1 MVTSL
6 TPYGTATPSST
17 VATANTLVTGTG
29 AGAILKTTLIGT
41 STGYG
46 EIWSQGNAGAW
57 PAAGSLGGVGPHG
70 WLLDTTLL
78 ENNTLLSGNF
88 TVTHT
93 LRVSVGSITADLY
106 ERVYI
111 RSSGGVYTQIG
122 SNLVKSGVTIQ
133 VGAVAFA
140 WPATSLPL
148 QAFGVGDKLYRQ
160 LDMHI
165 LTNSTGSGV
174 ATIQVSMANSAS
186 LGVASQVQL
195 VTQGYTAGGGGGGGG
210 GSVVGGLALATTGS
224 GVSNAHYDT
233 LRVTQYPD
241 PSMSL
246 ANMGRVGS
254 SLVSWNATLP
264 GSATTLGVLVSTD
277 GVNFSDM
284 SQTNGGPLPGIAS
297 QQDPWQDTFSVDN
310 TALYQS
316 TIGYAGS
323 VSTWTLTTS
332 TTFGIPFIPRVF
344 GGTLVVRNVAPTIGP
359 HLTATGGARGIFL
372 YSSMLATDIDL
383 LCDMDESDAGGLVWS
398 YSDSGDYYSLA
409 VADASASIGTPNRLT
424 LYKTVAGV
432 QSQLAQA
439 TIAFT
444 RLTPHRIR
452 ATMLSGAITVTM
464 DGVATFPYTG
474 TDTFARADQGT
485 WGIGSGGEKWTLL
498 TPNTPTL
505 TITSNSGTLTGTAQ
519 ITNRQLG
526 TNTTANQDLKCRIS
540 FTNTADNVGVALRI
554 IGGGASMY
562 RIRINSNSLGIGKY
576 SGGAFSG
583 IASTAFTANAGTFYW
598 LRATVQG
605 STLQAKIWQDGS
617 GEPGTW
623 TLTATD
629 TSISGPG
636 GFGISV
642 LLGASGNTDTF
653 DNFSMTPL
661 STMNTIPVTYLD
673 ATPLP
678 AGSPGL
684 VQNAASA
691 ARYDGRGLLATL
703 DLGLGVS
710 TIARFYQF
718 WAQPQGALLSG
729 NPPGD
734 TVTSTFVY
742 TQEVLNTTDNTVS
755 PQVSDMTIAV
765 FGPQIGAGAL
775 IPSAS
780 YVNTYNSANM
790 DDLKN
795 KSNYGYNVDKNFA
808 LSFLGRTA
816 IPAPWLLVAPDT
828 QIFNL
833 HIENANDA
841 YSNRQILTGVIGTFA
856 VTEPITGNNQAKSF
870 PLSYPIAPNTGPPQ
884 IKLNT
889 LPQAVAQKGASGAD
903 WYYDV
908 QFKGG
913 TGSIAQDGGNTPLS
927 GTDVGTVS
935 YTAMYITQVQRDN
948 LAGQAALAALEGGG
962 TGIVE
967 NVTDVSALNLTVP
980 AANAYG
986 DMLNTRYGIL

>member
-1 MVTSL
+1 MVTPL
-6 TPYGTATPSST
+6 TVYGTHTAAATI
-17 VATANTLVTGTG
+17 ATANTLMTSTG
-29 AGAILKTTLIGT
+29 AGADLTKTTLIGT
-41 STGYG
+41 ASGYG
-46 EIWSQGNAGAW
+46 TLRSQGNAGAW
-57 PAAGSLGGVGPHG
+57 PAAGSLPAFNGFG
-70 WLLDTTLL
+70 WLWDVTTL
-78 ENNTLLSGNF
+78 EGNTLVGGNF
-88 TVTHT
+88 TPSFRLFDTT
-93 LRVSVGSITADLY
+93 GLTTIDLY
-106 ERVYI
+106 FRVAKVNA
-111 RSSGGVYTQIG
+111 GVYTQIG
-122 SNLVKSGVTIQ
+122 STFVKSGVVITAVSTIITMT
-133 VGAVAFA
+133 AV
-140 WPATSLPL
+140 SLPTTG
-148 QAFGVGDKLYRQ
+148 FSTGDKLYIQ
-160 LDMHI
+160 LDANITTPNGNGVTTVTVVMS
-165 LTNSTGSGV
+165 NSSTLG
-174 ATIQVSMANSAS
+174 QANS
-186 LGVASQVQL
+186 VQL
-195 VTQGYTAGGGGGGGG
+195 ITQGYTAGGGGGGGG
-210 GSVVGGLALATTGS
+210 SVVGGFAIAATGS
-224 GVSNAHYDT
+224 GVSNAHYDMF
-233 LRVTQYPD
+233 RVVQHPD

-246 ANMGRVGS
+246 AKMGRVGS
-254 SLVSWNATLP
+254 SLVSWNANLP
-264 GSATTLGVLVSTD
+264 SAATTLGVLVSTD

-310 TALYQS
+310 SALY
-316 TIGYAGS
+316 TDTLGYSGS
-323 VSTWTLTTS
+323 VSTWTVDTTNS
-332 TTFGIPFIPRVF
+332 R
-344 GGTLVVRNVAPTIGP
+344 
-359 HLTATGGARGIFL
+359 LTATAGARGIFL
-372 YSSMLATDIDL
+372 YGPMSCTDIDL

-398 YSDSGDYYSLA
+398 YSDARDYYSLA
-409 VADASASIGTPNRLT
+409 ASDASASIGTPNRLT

-452 ATMLSGAITVTM
+452 ATMLAGVITVTF
-464 DGVATFPYTG
+464 D
-474 TDTFARADQGT
+474 
-485 WGIGSGGEKWTLL
+485 
-498 TPNTPTL
+498 
-505 TITSNSGTLTGTAQ
+505 
-519 ITNRQLG
+519 
-526 TNTTANQDLKCRIS
+526 
-540 FTNTADNVGVALRI
+540 
-554 IGGGASMY
+554 
-562 RIRINSNSLGIGKY
+562 
-576 SGGAFSG
+576 G
-583 IASTAFTANAGTFYW
+583 IAA
-598 LRATVQG
+598 
-605 STLQAKIWQDGS
+605 
-617 GEPGTW
+617 
-623 TLTATD
+623 
-629 TSISGPG
+629 
-636 GFGISV
+636 
-642 LLGASGNTDTF
+642 
-653 DNFSMTPL
+653 L
-661 STMNTIPVTYLD
+661 SYTD

-684 VQNAASA
+684 VQNANSN

-710 TIARFYQF
+710 TIASFYQF

-734 TVTSTFVY
+734 VVSSTFVY
-742 TQEVLNTTDNTVS
+742 TQEVLNTTDTTVS
-755 PQVSDMTIAV
+755 PLISDMTIAV

-780 YVNTYNSANM
+780 YINTYNSANM

-816 IPAPWLLVAPDT
+816 QPAPWLLVAPDQ

-833 HIENANDA
+833 QIENANDA

-927 GTDVGTVS
+927 GTDIGTVS
-935 YTAMYITQVQRDN
+935 YTAMFITQVQRDN

-986 DMLNTRYGIL
+986 DMLNARYGILGRTVTFDTYRPGLAIGQLLPFFVLLPSTYGTGLYGTGLYGGSARASANVQLLITGVDISIRTMRGPGGGAVSRLVYSVTASENANLGSWQRRLASINGA

>member
-1 MVTSL
+1 MVTPL
-6 TPYGTATPSST
+6 TVYGTHTAAATI
-17 VATANTLVTGTG
+17 ATANTLMTSTG
-29 AGAILKTTLIGT
+29 AGADLTKTTLIGT
-41 STGYG
+41 ASGYG
-46 EIWSQGNAGAW
+46 TLRSQGNAGAW
-57 PAAGSLGGVGPHG
+57 PAAGSLPAFNGFG
-70 WLLDTTLL
+70 WLWDVTTL
-78 ENNTLLSGNF
+78 EGNTLVGGNF
-88 TVTHT
+88 TPSFRLFDTTGLTTV
-93 LRVSVGSITADLY
+93 DLY
-106 ERVYI
+106 FRVAKVNA
-111 RSSGGVYTQIG
+111 GVYTQIG
-122 SNLVKSGVTIQ
+122 STFVKSGVVITAVSTIITMT
-133 VGAVAFA
+133 AV
-140 WPATSLPL
+140 SLPTTG
-148 QAFGVGDKLYRQ
+148 FSTGDKLYIQ
-160 LDMHI
+160 LDANITTPNGNGVTTVTVVMS
-165 LTNSTGSGV
+165 NSSTLG
-174 ATIQVSMANSAS
+174 QANS
-186 LGVASQVQL
+186 VQL
-195 VTQGYTAGGGGGGGG
+195 ITQGYTAGGGGGGGG
-210 GSVVGGLALATTGS
+210 GSVVGGFALATTGS

-233 LRVTQYPD
+233 FRVTQYPD

-246 ANMGRVGS
+246 AKMGRVGS
-254 SLVSWNATLP
+254 SLVSWNETLP
-264 GSATTLGVLVSTD
+264 SAATTAQFLVSTD
-277 GVNFSDM
+277 GVNFSDVTA
-284 SQTNGGPLPGIAS
+284 QNGSPLPGIAS

-344 GGTLVVRNVAPTIGP
+344 GGTLVVKNVAPTIGP

-398 YSDSGDYYSLA
+398 YSDASDYYSLA

-576 SGGAFSG
+576 SGGALSG

-718 WAQPQGALLSG
+718 WAQPQGTLLSG

-742 TQEVLNTTDNTVS
+742 TQEVLNTTDTTVS

-808 LSFLGRTA
+808 LSFL
-816 IPAPWLLVAPDT
+816 
-828 QIFNL
+828 
-833 HIENANDA
+833 
-841 YSNRQILTGVIGTFA
+841 
-856 VTEPITGNNQAKSF
+856 
-870 PLSYPIAPNTGPPQ
+870 
-884 IKLNT
+884 
-889 LPQAVAQKGASGAD
+889 
-903 WYYDV
+903 
-908 QFKGG
+908 
-913 TGSIAQDGGNTPLS
+913 
-927 GTDVGTVS
+927 
-935 YTAMYITQVQRDN
+935 
-948 LAGQAALAALEGGG
+948 
-962 TGIVE
+962 
-967 NVTDVSALNLTVP
+967 
-980 AANAYG
+980 
-986 DMLNTRYGIL
+986 

>member
-1 MVTSL
+1 MVTPL
-6 TPYGTATPSST
+6 TVYGTHTAAATI
-17 VATANTLVTGTG
+17 ATANTLMTSTG
-29 AGAILKTTLIGT
+29 AGADLTKTTLIGT
-41 STGYG
+41 ASGYG
-46 EIWSQGNAGAW
+46 TLRSQGNAGAW
-57 PAAGSLGGVGPHG
+57 PAAGSLPAFNGFG
-70 WLLDTTLL
+70 WLWDVTTL
-78 ENNTLLSGNF
+78 EGNTLVGGNF
-88 TVTHT
+88 TPSFRLFDTT
-93 LRVSVGSITADLY
+93 GLTTIDLY
-106 ERVYI
+106 FRVAKVNA
-111 RSSGGVYTQIG
+111 GVYTQIG
-122 SNLVKSGVTIQ
+122 STFVKSGVVITAVSTIITMT
-133 VGAVAFA
+133 AV
-140 WPATSLPL
+140 SLPTTG
-148 QAFGVGDKLYRQ
+148 FSTGDKLYIQ
-160 LDMHI
+160 LDANITTPNGNGVTTVTVVMS
-165 LTNSTGSGV
+165 NSSTLG
-174 ATIQVSMANSAS
+174 QANS
-186 LGVASQVQL
+186 VQL
-195 VTQGYTAGGGGGGGG
+195 ITQGYTAGGGGGGGG
-210 GSVVGGLALATTGS
+210 SVVGGFAIAATGS
-224 GVSNAHYDT
+224 GVSNAHYDMF
-233 LRVTQYPD
+233 RVVQHPD

-246 ANMGRVGS
+246 AKMGRVGS
-254 SLVSWNATLP
+254 SLVSWNANLP
-264 GSATTLGVLVSTD
+264 SAATTLGVLVSTD

-310 TALYQS
+310 SALY
-316 TIGYAGS
+316 TDTLGYSGS
-323 VSTWTLTTS
+323 VSTWTVDTTNS
-332 TTFGIPFIPRVF
+332 R
-344 GGTLVVRNVAPTIGP
+344 
-359 HLTATGGARGIFL
+359 LTATAGARGIFL
-372 YSSMLATDIDL
+372 YGPMSCTDIDL

-398 YSDSGDYYSLA
+398 YSDARDYYSLA
-409 VADASASIGTPNRLT
+409 ASDASASIGTPNRLT

-452 ATMLSGAITVTM
+452 ATMLAGVITVTF
-464 DGVATFPYTG
+464 D
-474 TDTFARADQGT
+474 
-485 WGIGSGGEKWTLL
+485 
-498 TPNTPTL
+498 
-505 TITSNSGTLTGTAQ
+505 
-519 ITNRQLG
+519 
-526 TNTTANQDLKCRIS
+526 
-540 FTNTADNVGVALRI
+540 
-554 IGGGASMY
+554 
-562 RIRINSNSLGIGKY
+562 
-576 SGGAFSG
+576 G
-583 IASTAFTANAGTFYW
+583 IAA
-598 LRATVQG
+598 
-605 STLQAKIWQDGS
+605 
-617 GEPGTW
+617 
-623 TLTATD
+623 
-629 TSISGPG
+629 
-636 GFGISV
+636 
-642 LLGASGNTDTF
+642 
-653 DNFSMTPL
+653 L
-661 STMNTIPVTYLD
+661 SYTD

-684 VQNAASA
+684 VQNANSN

-710 TIARFYQF
+710 TIASFYQF

-734 TVTSTFVY
+734 VVSSTFVY
-742 TQEVLNTTDNTVS
+742 TQEVLNTTDTTVS
-755 PQVSDMTIAV
+755 PLISDMTIAV

-780 YVNTYNSANM
+780 YINTYNSANM

-816 IPAPWLLVAPDT
+816 QPAPWLLVAPDQ

-833 HIENANDA
+833 QIENANDA

-927 GTDVGTVS
+927 GTDIGTVS

-986 DMLNTRYGIL
+986 DMLNARYGILGRTVTFDTYRPGLAIGQLLPFFVLLPSTYGTGLYGTGLYGGSARTYTNVQLLITGVDISIRTMRGPGGGAVSRLVYSVTSTENANVMSWQRRLASINAA

>member
-1 MVTSL
+1 
-6 TPYGTATPSST
+6 
-17 VATANTLVTGTG
+17 VTGTG

-210 GSVVGGLALATTGS
+210 GSVVGGFALATTGS

-233 LRVTQYPD
+233 FRVTQYPD

-254 SLVSWNATLP
+254 SLVSWNANLP
-264 GSATTLGVLVSTD
+264 SSATTLGVLVSTD

-297 QQDPWQDTFSVDN
+297 QQDPWQDTFAVDN
-310 TALYQS
+310 SALY
-316 TIGYAGS
+316 TDTLGYSGS
-323 VSTWTLTTS
+323 VSTWIVDTTNS
-332 TTFGIPFIPRVF
+332 R
-344 GGTLVVRNVAPTIGP
+344 
-359 HLTATGGARGIFL
+359 LTATAGARGIFL
-372 YSSMLATDIDL
+372 YGPMSCTDIDL

-398 YSDSGDYYSLA
+398 YSDSGDYYSLM

-439 TIAFT
+439 SIAFT

-452 ATMLSGAITVTM
+452 ATMLV
-464 DGVATFPYTG
+464 GVISATF
-474 TDTFARADQGT
+474 D
-485 WGIGSGGEKWTLL
+485 
-498 TPNTPTL
+498 
-505 TITSNSGTLTGTAQ
+505 
-519 ITNRQLG
+519 
-526 TNTTANQDLKCRIS
+526 
-540 FTNTADNVGVALRI
+540 
-554 IGGGASMY
+554 
-562 RIRINSNSLGIGKY
+562 
-576 SGGAFSG
+576 G
-583 IASTAFTANAGTFYW
+583 IAALSY
-598 LRATVQG
+598 
-605 STLQAKIWQDGS
+605 
-617 GEPGTW
+617 
-623 TLTATD
+623 TD
-629 TSISGPG
+629 
-636 GFGISV
+636 
-642 LLGASGNTDTF
+642 AS
-653 DNFSMTPL
+653 
-661 STMNTIPVTYLD
+661 
-673 ATPLP
+673 PLP

-718 WAQPQGALLSG
+718 WAQPQGTLLSG

-742 TQEVLNTTDNTVS
+742 TQEVLNTTDTTVS

-795 KSNYGYNVDKNFA
+795 KSNYGYDVDKNFA

-816 IPAPWLLVAPDT
+816 QPAPWLLVAPDQ

-870 PLSYPIAPNTGPPQ
+870 PLSYPVAPNTGPPV

-913 TGSIAQDGGNTPLS
+913 TGSIAQDSGNTPLS
-927 GTDVGTVS
+927 GTDIGTVS
-935 YTAMYITQVQRDN
+935 YTAMFITQVQRDN

-986 DMLNTRYGIL
+986 DMLNARYGILGRTVTFDTYRPGLAIGQLLPFFVLLPSTYGTGLYGTGLYGGIARAAANVQLLITGVDISIRTMRGPGGGAVSRLVYSVTATENANLGSWQRRLASINGA

>member
-1 MVTSL
+1 MVTPL
-6 TPYGTATPSST
+6 TVYGTHTAAATI
-17 VATANTLVTGTG
+17 ATANTLMTSTG
-29 AGAILKTTLIGT
+29 AGADLTKTTLIGT
-41 STGYG
+41 ASGYG
-46 EIWSQGNAGAW
+46 TLRSQGNAGAW
-57 PAAGSLGGVGPHG
+57 PAAGSLPAFNGFG
-70 WLLDTTLL
+70 WLWDVTTL
-78 ENNTLLSGNF
+78 EGNTLVGGNF
-88 TVTHT
+88 TPSFRLFDTT
-93 LRVSVGSITADLY
+93 GLTTIDLY
-106 ERVYI
+106 FRVAKVNA
-111 RSSGGVYTQIG
+111 GVYTQIG
-122 SNLVKSGVTIQ
+122 STFVKSGVVITAVSTIITMT
-133 VGAVAFA
+133 AV
-140 WPATSLPL
+140 SLPTTG
-148 QAFGVGDKLYRQ
+148 FSTGDKLYIQ
-160 LDMHI
+160 LDANITTPNGNGVTTVTVVMS
-165 LTNSTGSGV
+165 NSSTLG
-174 ATIQVSMANSAS
+174 QANS
-186 LGVASQVQL
+186 VQL
-195 VTQGYTAGGGGGGGG
+195 ITQGYTAGGGGGGGG
-210 GSVVGGLALATTGS
+210 SVVGGFAIAATGS
-224 GVSNAHYDT
+224 GVSNAHYDMF
-233 LRVTQYPD
+233 RVVQHPD

-246 ANMGRVGS
+246 AKMGRVGS
-254 SLVSWNATLP
+254 SLVSWNANLP
-264 GSATTLGVLVSTD
+264 SAATTLGVLVSTD

-310 TALYQS
+310 SALY
-316 TIGYAGS
+316 TDTLGYSGS
-323 VSTWTLTTS
+323 VSTWTVDTTNS
-332 TTFGIPFIPRVF
+332 R
-344 GGTLVVRNVAPTIGP
+344 
-359 HLTATGGARGIFL
+359 LTATAGARGIFL
-372 YSSMLATDIDL
+372 YGPMSCTDIDL

-398 YSDSGDYYSLA
+398 YSDARDYYSLA
-409 VADASASIGTPNRLT
+409 ASDASASIGTPNRLT

-452 ATMLSGAITVTM
+452 ATMLAGVITVTF
-464 DGVATFPYTG
+464 D
-474 TDTFARADQGT
+474 
-485 WGIGSGGEKWTLL
+485 
-498 TPNTPTL
+498 
-505 TITSNSGTLTGTAQ
+505 
-519 ITNRQLG
+519 
-526 TNTTANQDLKCRIS
+526 
-540 FTNTADNVGVALRI
+540 
-554 IGGGASMY
+554 
-562 RIRINSNSLGIGKY
+562 
-576 SGGAFSG
+576 G
-583 IASTAFTANAGTFYW
+583 IAA
-598 LRATVQG
+598 
-605 STLQAKIWQDGS
+605 
-617 GEPGTW
+617 
-623 TLTATD
+623 
-629 TSISGPG
+629 
-636 GFGISV
+636 
-642 LLGASGNTDTF
+642 
-653 DNFSMTPL
+653 L
-661 STMNTIPVTYLD
+661 SYTD

-684 VQNAASA
+684 VQNANSN

-710 TIARFYQF
+710 TIASFYQF

-734 TVTSTFVY
+734 VVSSTFVY
-742 TQEVLNTTDNTVS
+742 TQEVLNTTDTTVS
-755 PQVSDMTIAV
+755 PLISDMTIAV

-780 YVNTYNSANM
+780 YINTYNSANM

-816 IPAPWLLVAPDT
+816 QPAPWLLVAPDQ

-833 HIENANDA
+833 QIENANDA

-927 GTDVGTVS
+927 GTDIGTVS

-986 DMLNTRYGIL
+986 DMLNARYGILGRTVTFDTYRPGLAIGQLLPFFVLLPSTYGTGLYGTGLYGGSARASANVQLLITGVDISIRTMRGPGGGAVSRLVYSVTASENANLGSWQRRLASINGA

>member
-6 TPYGTATPSST
+6 TTYGTATPSST

-78 ENNTLLSGNF
+78 ENNTLIGGNF
-88 TVTHT
+88 TPSYTF
-93 LRVSVGSITADLY
+93 LVSAGSITAGLF
-106 ERVYI
+106 ERIYL
-111 RSSGGVYTQIG
+111 RTSGGVFTQIG
-122 SNLVKSGVTIQ
+122 VNMVKSGVTIGFLAT
-133 VGAVAFA
+133 VFT
-140 WPATSLPL
+140 WPVTSQPN

-165 LTNSTGSGV
+165 LTNSTGSGA
-174 ATIQVSMANSAS
+174 ATISVYEGNSAS
-186 LGVASQVQL
+186 LGRANDVQL
-195 VTQGYTAGGGGGGGG
+195 ITQGFTAGGGGGGG
-210 GSVVGGLALATTGS
+210 GSVVGGFALATTGS

-233 LRVTQYPD
+233 FRVTQHPD

-246 ANMGRVGS
+246 AKMGRVGS
-254 SLVSWNATLP
+254 SLVSWNANLP
-264 GSATTLGVLVSTD
+264 SSATTLGVLVSTD

-297 QQDPWQDTFSVDN
+297 QQDPWQDTFAVDN
-310 TALYQS
+310 SALY
-316 TIGYAGS
+316 TDTLGYSGS
-323 VSTWTLTTS
+323 VSTWIVDTTNS
-332 TTFGIPFIPRVF
+332 R
-344 GGTLVVRNVAPTIGP
+344 
-359 HLTATGGARGIFL
+359 LTATAGARGIFL
-372 YSSMLATDIDL
+372 YGPMSCTDIDL

-398 YSDSGDYYSLA
+398 YSDSADYYSLA
-409 VADASASIGTPNRLT
+409 VADASASIGTPNKLT

-452 ATMLSGAITVTM
+452 ATMLAGVITVTY
-464 DGVATFPYTG
+464 D
-474 TDTFARADQGT
+474 
-485 WGIGSGGEKWTLL
+485 
-498 TPNTPTL
+498 
-505 TITSNSGTLTGTAQ
+505 
-519 ITNRQLG
+519 
-526 TNTTANQDLKCRIS
+526 
-540 FTNTADNVGVALRI
+540 
-554 IGGGASMY
+554 
-562 RIRINSNSLGIGKY
+562 
-576 SGGAFSG
+576 G
-583 IASTAFTANAGTFYW
+583 IAALSY
-598 LRATVQG
+598 
-605 STLQAKIWQDGS
+605 
-617 GEPGTW
+617 
-623 TLTATD
+623 TD
-629 TSISGPG
+629 
-636 GFGISV
+636 
-642 LLGASGNTDTF
+642 AS
-653 DNFSMTPL
+653 
-661 STMNTIPVTYLD
+661 
-673 ATPLP
+673 PLP

-684 VQNAASA
+684 VQNANSN
-691 ARYDGRGLLATL
+691 ARYAGRGLNSTL

-816 IPAPWLLVAPDT
+816 QPAPWLLVAPDQ

-833 HIENANDA
+833 QIENANDA
-841 YSNRQILTGVIGTFA
+841 YSNRQILEGVIGTFA
-856 VTEPITGNNQAKSF
+856 VTETITGNNQAKSF
-870 PLSYPIAPNTGPPQ
+870 PLS
-884 IKLNT
+884 
-889 LPQAVAQKGASGAD
+889 
-903 WYYDV
+903 
-908 QFKGG
+908 
-913 TGSIAQDGGNTPLS
+913 
-927 GTDVGTVS
+927 
-935 YTAMYITQVQRDN
+935 
-948 LAGQAALAALEGGG
+948 
-962 TGIVE
+962 
-967 NVTDVSALNLTVP
+967 
-980 AANAYG
+980 
-986 DMLNTRYGIL
+986 

>member
-1 MVTSL
+1 MVTPY
-6 TPYGTATPSST
+6 TTYGTATASGT
-17 VATANTLVTGTG
+17 VATCNTLVTSTG

-70 WLLDTTLL
+70 WLSGTEL
-78 ENNTLLSGNF
+78 EGNTLVGGNF
-88 TVTHT
+88 TPTYV
-93 LRVSVGSITADLY
+93 LRVSLGSITADLY
-106 ERVYI
+106 ERVYL
-111 RSSGGVYTQIG
+111 RTSGGVFTQIG
-122 SNLVKSGVTIQ
+122 SNMVKSGVTITTI
-133 VGAVAFA
+133 ASTLA
-140 WPATSLPL
+140 WPATSQPN

-160 LDMHI
+160 FDMHT
-165 LTNSTGSGV
+165 LTNSTGSGA
-174 ATIQVSMANSAS
+174 ATLSVSMANSAS

-195 VTQGYTAGGGGGGGG
+195 ITQGYTAGGGGGGGG
-210 GSVVGGLALATTGS
+210 SVVGGFALATTGS

-233 LRVTQYPD
+233 FRVTQYPD

-246 ANMGRVGS
+246 ANMGRIGS
-254 SLVSWNATLP
+254 SLVSWNETLP
-264 GSATTLGVLVSTD
+264 SAATTAQFLVSTD
-277 GVNFSDM
+277 GVNFSDVTA
-284 SQTNGGPLPGIAS
+284 QNGSPLPGIAS

-344 GGTLVVRNVAPTIGP
+344 GGTLVIKNVAPTIGP

-383 LCDMDESDAGGLVWS
+383 LCDMDESDAGGLIWS
-398 YSDSGDYYSLA
+398 YSDAGDYYSLA
-409 VADASASIGTPNRLT
+409 ASDASASIGTPNRLT

-452 ATMLSGAITVTM
+452 ATMLAGVITVTF
-464 DGVATFPYTG
+464 D
-474 TDTFARADQGT
+474 
-485 WGIGSGGEKWTLL
+485 
-498 TPNTPTL
+498 
-505 TITSNSGTLTGTAQ
+505 
-519 ITNRQLG
+519 
-526 TNTTANQDLKCRIS
+526 
-540 FTNTADNVGVALRI
+540 
-554 IGGGASMY
+554 
-562 RIRINSNSLGIGKY
+562 
-576 SGGAFSG
+576 G
-583 IASTAFTANAGTFYW
+583 IAA
-598 LRATVQG
+598 
-605 STLQAKIWQDGS
+605 
-617 GEPGTW
+617 
-623 TLTATD
+623 
-629 TSISGPG
+629 
-636 GFGISV
+636 
-642 LLGASGNTDTF
+642 
-653 DNFSMTPL
+653 L
-661 STMNTIPVTYLD
+661 SYTD

-684 VQNAASA
+684 VQNANSN

-729 NPPGD
+729 KPPGD

-795 KSNYGYNVDKNFA
+795 KSNYGYDVDKNFA

-816 IPAPWLLVAPDT
+816 IPAPWLLVAPDQ

-833 HIENANDA
+833 QIENANDA

-913 TGSIAQDGGNTPLS
+913 TGSIAQDSGNTPLS
-927 GTDVGTVS
+927 GTDIGTVS
-935 YTAMYITQVQRDN
+935 YTAMLITQVQRDN

-986 DMLNTRYGIL
+986 DMLNARYGILGRTVTFDTYRPGLAIGQLLAAFIPAAQMSNVQLLITGVNISIRTMRAPGGGAVSRLVYSVTSTENSNLGSWQKRLASINGA

>member
-1 MVTSL
+1 MVTPY
-6 TPYGTATPSST
+6 TTYGTATASGT
-17 VATANTLVTGTG
+17 VATCNTLVTSTG
-29 AGAILKTTLIGT
+29 AGAILKTSLIGT

-70 WLLDTTLL
+70 WLSGTEL
-78 ENNTLLSGNF
+78 EGNTLVGGNF
-88 TVTHT
+88 TPTYV
-93 LRVSVGSITADLY
+93 LRVSLGSITADLY
-106 ERVYI
+106 ERVYV
-111 RSSGGVYTQIG
+111 RSSGGVFTQIG
-122 SNLVKSGVTIQ
+122 SNMVKSGVTITTI
-133 VGAVAFA
+133 ASTFA
-140 WPATSLPL
+140 WPATSQPN

-160 LDMHI
+160 FDMHI
-165 LTNSTGSGV
+165 LTNSTGSGT
-174 ATIQVSMANSAS
+174 ATLSVSMANSAS

-195 VTQGYTAGGGGGGGG
+195 VTQGYTAGGGGGGG
-210 GSVVGGLALATTGS
+210 SVVGGFALATTGS

-233 LRVTQYPD
+233 FRVTQYPD

-246 ANMGRVGS
+246 ATMGRIGS

-264 GSATTLGVLVSTD
+264 SSATTQGVLVSTD

-297 QQDPWQDTFSVDN
+297 QQDPWQDTFAVDN
-310 TALYQS
+310 SALY
-316 TIGYAGS
+316 TDTLGYSGS
-323 VSTWTLTTS
+323 VSTWTVDTTNS
-332 TTFGIPFIPRVF
+332 R
-344 GGTLVVRNVAPTIGP
+344 
-359 HLTATGGARGIFL
+359 LTATAGARGIFL
-372 YSSMLATDIDL
+372 YGPMSCTDIDL

-398 YSDSGDYYSLA
+398 YSDSADYYSLA
-409 VADASASIGTPNRLT
+409 VADASASIGTPNKLT

-452 ATMLSGAITVTM
+452 ATMLAGVISVTF
-464 DGVATFPYTG
+464 D
-474 TDTFARADQGT
+474 
-485 WGIGSGGEKWTLL
+485 
-498 TPNTPTL
+498 
-505 TITSNSGTLTGTAQ
+505 
-519 ITNRQLG
+519 
-526 TNTTANQDLKCRIS
+526 
-540 FTNTADNVGVALRI
+540 
-554 IGGGASMY
+554 
-562 RIRINSNSLGIGKY
+562 
-576 SGGAFSG
+576 G
-583 IASTAFTANAGTFYW
+583 IA
-598 LRATVQG
+598 
-605 STLQAKIWQDGS
+605 TLS
-617 GEPGTW
+617 YT
-623 TLTATD
+623 
-629 TSISGPG
+629 
-636 GFGISV
+636 
-642 LLGASGNTDTF
+642 
-653 DNFSMTPL
+653 
-661 STMNTIPVTYLD
+661 D

-684 VQNAASA
+684 VQNAASN

-742 TQEVLNTTDNTVS
+742 TQEVLNTTDTTVS

-765 FGPQIGAGAL
+765 FGPQIGACAL

-795 KSNYGYNVDKNFA
+795 KSNYGYDVDKNFA

-816 IPAPWLLVAPDT
+816 QPAPWLLVAPDQ

-870 PLSYPIAPNTGPPQ
+870 PLS
-884 IKLNT
+884 
-889 LPQAVAQKGASGAD
+889 
-903 WYYDV
+903 
-908 QFKGG
+908 
-913 TGSIAQDGGNTPLS
+913 
-927 GTDVGTVS
+927 
-935 YTAMYITQVQRDN
+935 
-948 LAGQAALAALEGGG
+948 
-962 TGIVE
+962 
-967 NVTDVSALNLTVP
+967 
-980 AANAYG
+980 
-986 DMLNTRYGIL
+986 

>member
-1 MVTSL
+1 MVTPL
-6 TPYGTATPSST
+6 TLYGSHTAAATI
-17 VATANTLVTGTG
+17 ATANTLMTSTG
-29 AGAILKTTLIGT
+29 AGADLTKTTLIGT
-41 STGYG
+41 ASGYG
-46 EIWSQGNAGAW
+46 TLRSQGNAGAW
-57 PAAGSLGGVGPHG
+57 PAAGSLPAFNGFG
-70 WLLDTTLL
+70 WLWDVTTL
-78 ENNTLLSGNF
+78 EGNTLVGGNF
-88 TVTHT
+88 TPSFRLFDTTGLTTV
-93 LRVSVGSITADLY
+93 DLY
-106 ERVYI
+106 FRVAKVNA
-111 RSSGGVYTQIG
+111 GVYTQIG
-122 SNLVKSGVTIQ
+122 STFVKSGVVITAVSTIITMT
-133 VGAVAFA
+133 AV
-140 WPATSLPL
+140 SLPTTG
-148 QAFGVGDKLYRQ
+148 FSTGDKLYIQ
-160 LDMHI
+160 LDAYI
-165 LTNSTGSGV
+165 TTPNGSGV
-174 ATIQVSMANSAS
+174 TTVTVVMSNSSTLGQANS
-186 LGVASQVQL
+186 VQL
-195 VTQGYTAGGGGGGGG
+195 ITQGYTAGGGGGGG
-210 GSVVGGLALATTGS
+210 SVVGGFALATTGS

-233 LRVTQYPD
+233 FRVTQYPD

-246 ANMGRVGS
+246 ANMGRIGS
-254 SLVSWNATLP
+254 SLVSWNETLP
-264 GSATTLGVLVSTD
+264 SAATTAQFLVSTD
-277 GVNFSDM
+277 GVNFSDVTA
-284 SQTNGGPLPGIAS
+284 QNGSPLPGIAS
-297 QQDPWQDTFSVDN
+297 QQDPWQDTFAVDN
-310 TALYQS
+310 SALY
-316 TIGYAGS
+316 TDTLGYSGS
-323 VSTWTLTTS
+323 VSTWIVDTTNS
-332 TTFGIPFIPRVF
+332 R
-344 GGTLVVRNVAPTIGP
+344 
-359 HLTATGGARGIFL
+359 LTATAGARGIFL
-372 YSSMLATDIDL
+372 YGPMSCTDIDL

-398 YSDSGDYYSLA
+398 YSDSADYYTLA
-409 VADASASIGTPNRLT
+409 VADASASIGTANRLT

-432 QSQLAQA
+432 QTQLAQA

-444 RLTPHRIR
+444 RTTPHRIR
-452 ATMLSGAITVTM
+452 ATMLAGSITVTF
-464 DGVATFPYTG
+464 D
-474 TDTFARADQGT
+474 
-485 WGIGSGGEKWTLL
+485 
-498 TPNTPTL
+498 
-505 TITSNSGTLTGTAQ
+505 
-519 ITNRQLG
+519 
-526 TNTTANQDLKCRIS
+526 
-540 FTNTADNVGVALRI
+540 
-554 IGGGASMY
+554 
-562 RIRINSNSLGIGKY
+562 
-576 SGGAFSG
+576 G
-583 IASTAFTANAGTFYW
+583 IAS
-598 LRATVQG
+598 
-605 STLQAKIWQDGS
+605 
-617 GEPGTW
+617 
-623 TLTATD
+623 
-629 TSISGPG
+629 
-636 GFGISV
+636 
-642 LLGASGNTDTF
+642 
-653 DNFSMTPL
+653 L
-661 STMNTIPVTYLD
+661 SYTD

-684 VQNAASA
+684 VQNAASN

-718 WAQPQGALLSG
+718 WAQPQGTLLSG

-816 IPAPWLLVAPDT
+816 IPAPWLLVAPDQ

-841 YSNRQILTGVIGTFA
+841 YSNRQILEGVIGTFA

-870 PLSYPIAPNTGPPQ
+870 PLSYPIAPNTGPPV

-889 LPQAVAQKGASGAD
+889 LPQAVAQKGATGAD

-908 QFKGG
+908 QPAGG

-935 YTAMYITQVQRDN
+935 YTAMFITQVQRDN

-986 DMLNTRYGIL
+986 DMLNARYGILGRTVTFDTYRPGLAIGQLLAAFIPAAQMSNVQLLITGVDISIRTMRAPGGGAVSRLVYSVTSTENANLSSWQKRLASINAA

>member
-1 MVTSL
+1 MVTPL
-6 TPYGTATPSST
+6 TLYGSHTAAATI
-17 VATANTLVTGTG
+17 ATANLLMTSTG
-29 AGAILKTTLIGT
+29 AGADLTKTTLIGT
-41 STGYG
+41 ASGYG
-46 EIWSQGNAGAW
+46 TLRSQGNAGAW
-57 PAAGSLGGVGPHG
+57 PAAGSLPAFNGFG
-70 WLLDTTLL
+70 WLWDVTTL
-78 ENNTLLSGNF
+78 EGNTLVGGNF
-88 TVTHT
+88 TPSFRLFDTTGLTTV
-93 LRVSVGSITADLY
+93 DLY
-106 ERVYI
+106 FRVAKVNA
-111 RSSGGVYTQIG
+111 GVYTQIG
-122 SNLVKSGVTIQ
+122 STFVKSGVVITAVSTIITMT
-133 VGAVAFA
+133 AV
-140 WPATSLPL
+140 SLPTTG
-148 QAFGVGDKLYRQ
+148 FSTGDKLYIQ
-160 LDMHI
+160 LDANITTPNGNGVTTVTVVMS
-165 LTNSTGSGV
+165 NSSTLG
-174 ATIQVSMANSAS
+174 QANS
-186 LGVASQVQL
+186 VQL
-195 VTQGYTAGGGGGGGG
+195 ITQGYTAGGGGGGGG
-210 GSVVGGLALATTGS
+210 SVVGGFALATTGS

-233 LRVTQYPD
+233 FRVTQHPD

-246 ANMGRVGS
+246 AKMGRVGS
-254 SLVSWNATLP
+254 SLVSWNVNLP
-264 GSATTLGVLVSTD
+264 SSATTLGMLVSTD

-297 QQDPWQDTFSVDN
+297 QQDPWQDTFAVDN
-310 TALYQS
+310 SALYTS
-316 TIGYAGS
+316 TLGYSGS
-323 VSTWTLTTS
+323 VSTWIVDTTNS
-332 TTFGIPFIPRVF
+332 R
-344 GGTLVVRNVAPTIGP
+344 
-359 HLTATGGARGIFL
+359 LTATAGARGIFL
-372 YSSMLATDIDL
+372 YGPMSCTDIDL

-398 YSDSGDYYSLA
+398 YSDSADYYSLA
-409 VADASASIGTPNRLT
+409 AADASASIGTPNRLT

-432 QSQLAQA
+432 QTQLAQA

-452 ATMLSGAITVTM
+452 ATMLSGVISVTF
-464 DGVATFPYTG
+464 D
-474 TDTFARADQGT
+474 
-485 WGIGSGGEKWTLL
+485 
-498 TPNTPTL
+498 
-505 TITSNSGTLTGTAQ
+505 
-519 ITNRQLG
+519 
-526 TNTTANQDLKCRIS
+526 
-540 FTNTADNVGVALRI
+540 
-554 IGGGASMY
+554 
-562 RIRINSNSLGIGKY
+562 
-576 SGGAFSG
+576 G
-583 IASTAFTANAGTFYW
+583 IAA
-598 LRATVQG
+598 
-605 STLQAKIWQDGS
+605 
-617 GEPGTW
+617 
-623 TLTATD
+623 
-629 TSISGPG
+629 
-636 GFGISV
+636 
-642 LLGASGNTDTF
+642 
-653 DNFSMTPL
+653 L
-661 STMNTIPVTYLD
+661 SYTD

-684 VQNAASA
+684 VQNANSN

-710 TIARFYQF
+710 TVARFYQF
-718 WAQPQGALLSG
+718 WAQPQGTLLSG

-780 YVNTYNSANM
+780 YINTYNSANM

-856 VTEPITGNNQAKSF
+856 VTETITGNNQAKSF
-870 PLSYPIAPNTGPPQ
+870 PLSYPVAPNTGPPV

-889 LPQAVAQKGASGAD
+889 LPQAVAQKGATGAD

-913 TGSIAQDGGNTPLS
+913 TGSIAQDSGNTPLS

-948 LAGQAALAALEGGG
+948 LAGQAALALLESGGLPLTS

-986 DMLNTRYGIL
+986 DMLNARYGILGRTVTFDTYRPGLAIGQLLPFFVLLPSTYGTGLYGTGLYGGSARTYTNVQLLITGVNISIRTMRGPGGGAVSRLVYSVTSTENANESSWQKRLANIGRG

>member
-1 MVTSL
+1 MVTPL
-6 TPYGTATPSST
+6 TLYGSHTAAATI
-17 VATANTLVTGTG
+17 ATANLLMTSTG
-29 AGAILKTTLIGT
+29 AGADLTKTTLIGT
-41 STGYG
+41 ASGYG
-46 EIWSQGNAGAW
+46 TLRSQGNAGAW
-57 PAAGSLGGVGPHG
+57 PAAGSLPAFNGFG
-70 WLLDTTLL
+70 WLWDVTTL
-78 ENNTLLSGNF
+78 EGNTLVGGNF
-88 TVTHT
+88 TPSFRLFDTTGLTTV
-93 LRVSVGSITADLY
+93 DLY
-106 ERVYI
+106 FRVAKVNA
-111 RSSGGVYTQIG
+111 GVYTQIG
-122 SNLVKSGVTIQ
+122 STFVKSGVVITAVSTIITMT
-133 VGAVAFA
+133 AV
-140 WPATSLPL
+140 SLPTTG
-148 QAFGVGDKLYRQ
+148 FSTGDKLYIQ
-160 LDMHI
+160 LDANI
-165 LTNSTGSGV
+165 TTPNGSGV
-174 ATIQVSMANSAS
+174 TTVTVVMSNSSTLGQANS
-186 LGVASQVQL
+186 VQL
-195 VTQGYTAGGGGGGGG
+195 ITQGYTAGGGGGGGG
-210 GSVVGGLALATTGS
+210 SVVGGFALATTGS

-233 LRVTQYPD
+233 FRVTQHPD

-246 ANMGRVGS
+246 AKMGRVGS
-254 SLVSWNATLP
+254 SLVSWNVNLP
-264 GSATTLGVLVSTD
+264 SSATTLGMLVSTD

-297 QQDPWQDTFSVDN
+297 QQDPWQDTFAVDN
-310 TALYQS
+310 SALYTS
-316 TIGYAGS
+316 TLGYSGS
-323 VSTWTLTTS
+323 VSTWIVDTTNS
-332 TTFGIPFIPRVF
+332 R
-344 GGTLVVRNVAPTIGP
+344 
-359 HLTATGGARGIFL
+359 LTATAGARGIFL
-372 YSSMLATDIDL
+372 YGPMSCTDIDL

-398 YSDSGDYYSLA
+398 YSDSADYYSLA
-409 VADASASIGTPNRLT
+409 AADASASIGTPNRLT

-432 QSQLAQA
+432 QTQLAQA

-452 ATMLSGAITVTM
+452 ATMLSGVISVTF
-464 DGVATFPYTG
+464 D
-474 TDTFARADQGT
+474 
-485 WGIGSGGEKWTLL
+485 
-498 TPNTPTL
+498 
-505 TITSNSGTLTGTAQ
+505 
-519 ITNRQLG
+519 
-526 TNTTANQDLKCRIS
+526 
-540 FTNTADNVGVALRI
+540 
-554 IGGGASMY
+554 
-562 RIRINSNSLGIGKY
+562 
-576 SGGAFSG
+576 G
-583 IASTAFTANAGTFYW
+583 IAA
-598 LRATVQG
+598 
-605 STLQAKIWQDGS
+605 
-617 GEPGTW
+617 
-623 TLTATD
+623 
-629 TSISGPG
+629 
-636 GFGISV
+636 
-642 LLGASGNTDTF
+642 
-653 DNFSMTPL
+653 L
-661 STMNTIPVTYLD
+661 SYTD

-684 VQNAASA
+684 VQNANSN

-710 TIARFYQF
+710 TVARFYQF

-816 IPAPWLLVAPDT
+816 QPAPWLLVAPDQ

-927 GTDVGTVS
+927 GTDIGTVS

-986 DMLNTRYGIL
+986 DMLNARYGILGRTVTFDTYRPGLAIGQLLPAFIPASQMNNVQLLITGVDISIRTMRAPGEGAVSRLVYSVTASENANLGSWQKRLASIQGGG

>member
-1 MVTSL
+1 MVTPL
-6 TPYGTATPSST
+6 TVYGTHTAAATI
-17 VATANTLVTGTG
+17 ATANTLMTSTG
-29 AGAILKTTLIGT
+29 AGADLTKTTLIGT
-41 STGYG
+41 ASGYG
-46 EIWSQGNAGAW
+46 TLRSQGNAGAW
-57 PAAGSLGGVGPHG
+57 PAAGSLPAFNGFG
-70 WLLDTTLL
+70 WLWDVTTL
-78 ENNTLLSGNF
+78 EGNTLVGGNF
-88 TVTHT
+88 TPSFRLFDTT
-93 LRVSVGSITADLY
+93 GLTTIDLY
-106 ERVYI
+106 FRVAKVNA
-111 RSSGGVYTQIG
+111 GVYTQIG
-122 SNLVKSGVTIQ
+122 STFVKSGVVITAVSTIITMT
-133 VGAVAFA
+133 AV
-140 WPATSLPL
+140 SLPTTG
-148 QAFGVGDKLYRQ
+148 FSTGDKLYIQ
-160 LDMHI
+160 LDANITTPNGNGVTTVTVVMS
-165 LTNSTGSGV
+165 NSSTLG
-174 ATIQVSMANSAS
+174 QANS
-186 LGVASQVQL
+186 VQL
-195 VTQGYTAGGGGGGGG
+195 ITQGYTAGGGGGGGG
-210 GSVVGGLALATTGS
+210 SVVGGFAIAATGS
-224 GVSNAHYDT
+224 GVSNAHYDMF
-233 LRVTQYPD
+233 RVVQHPD

-246 ANMGRVGS
+246 AKMGRVGS
-254 SLVSWNATLP
+254 SLVSWNANLP
-264 GSATTLGVLVSTD
+264 SAATTLGVLVSTD

-310 TALYQS
+310 SALY
-316 TIGYAGS
+316 TDTLGYSGS
-323 VSTWTLTTS
+323 VSTWTVDTTNS
-332 TTFGIPFIPRVF
+332 R
-344 GGTLVVRNVAPTIGP
+344 
-359 HLTATGGARGIFL
+359 LTATAGARGIFL
-372 YSSMLATDIDL
+372 YGPMSCTDIDL

-398 YSDSGDYYSLA
+398 YSDARDYYSLA
-409 VADASASIGTPNRLT
+409 ASDASASIGTPNRLT

-452 ATMLSGAITVTM
+452 ATMLAGVITVTF
-464 DGVATFPYTG
+464 D
-474 TDTFARADQGT
+474 
-485 WGIGSGGEKWTLL
+485 
-498 TPNTPTL
+498 
-505 TITSNSGTLTGTAQ
+505 
-519 ITNRQLG
+519 
-526 TNTTANQDLKCRIS
+526 
-540 FTNTADNVGVALRI
+540 
-554 IGGGASMY
+554 
-562 RIRINSNSLGIGKY
+562 
-576 SGGAFSG
+576 G
-583 IASTAFTANAGTFYW
+583 IAA
-598 LRATVQG
+598 
-605 STLQAKIWQDGS
+605 
-617 GEPGTW
+617 
-623 TLTATD
+623 
-629 TSISGPG
+629 
-636 GFGISV
+636 
-642 LLGASGNTDTF
+642 
-653 DNFSMTPL
+653 L
-661 STMNTIPVTYLD
+661 SYTD

-684 VQNAASA
+684 VQNANSN

-710 TIARFYQF
+710 TIASFYQF

-734 TVTSTFVY
+734 VVSSTFVY
-742 TQEVLNTTDNTVS
+742 TQEVLNTTDTTVS
-755 PQVSDMTIAV
+755 PLISDMTIAV

-780 YVNTYNSANM
+780 YINTYNSANM

-816 IPAPWLLVAPDT
+816 QPAPWLLVAPDQ

-833 HIENANDA
+833 QIENANDA

-927 GTDVGTVS
+927 GTDIGTVS

-962 TGIVE
+962 TGMVE

-986 DMLNTRYGIL
+986 DMLNARYGILGRTVTFDTYRPGLAIGQLLPFFVLLPSTYGTGLYGTGLYGGSARASANVQLLITGVDISIRTMRGPGGGAVSRLVYSVTASENANLGSWQRRLASINGA

>member
-1 MVTSL
+1 MPTPL
-6 TPYGTATPSST
+6 TVYGTHTAAATI
-17 VATANTLVTGTG
+17 ATANLLMTSTG
-29 AGAILKTTLIGT
+29 AGADLTKTTLIGT
-41 STGYG
+41 ASGYG
-46 EIWSQGNAGAW
+46 TLRSQGNAGAW
-57 PAAGSLGGVGPHG
+57 PAAGSLPAFNGFG
-70 WLLDTTLL
+70 WLWDVTTL
-78 ENNTLLSGNF
+78 EGNTLVGGNF
-88 TVTHT
+88 TPSFRLFDTT
-93 LRVSVGSITADLY
+93 GLTTIDLY
-106 ERVYI
+106 FRVAKVNA
-111 RSSGGVYTQIG
+111 GVYTQIG
-122 SNLVKSGVTIQ
+122 STFVKSGVVITAVPTIITMT
-133 VGAVAFA
+133 AV
-140 WPATSLPL
+140 SLPTTC
-148 QAFGVGDKLYRQ
+148 FSTGDKLYIQ
-160 LDMHI
+160 LDANITSPNGNGVTTVTVVMS
-165 LTNSTGSGV
+165 NSSTLG
-174 ATIQVSMANSAS
+174 QANS
-186 LGVASQVQL
+186 VQL
-195 VTQGYTAGGGGGGGG
+195 ITQGYTAGGGGGGGG
-210 GSVVGGLALATTGS
+210 SVVGGFALATTGS
-224 GVSNAHYDT
+224 GVSNAHYDMF
-233 LRVTQYPD
+233 RVVQHPD

-246 ANMGRVGS
+246 AKMGRVGS
-254 SLVSWNATLP
+254 SLVSWNANLP
-264 GSATTLGVLVSTD
+264 SAATTLGVLVSTD

-284 SQTNGGPLPGIAS
+284 SQTNGGSLPGIAS
-297 QQDPWQDTFSVDN
+297 QQAPWQDTFAVDN

-323 VSTWTLTTS
+323 VSTWILTTS

-344 GGTLVVRNVAPTIGP
+344 GGTLVIKNVASTIGP

-398 YSDSGDYYSLA
+398 YSDASDYYSLA
-409 VADASASIGTPNRLT
+409 ASDASASIGTPNTLT

-432 QSQLAQA
+432 QNQLAQA
-439 TIAFT
+439 SIAFT
-444 RLTPHRIR
+444 RFTPHRIR
-452 ATMLSGAITVTM
+452 ATMLSGVITVTF
-464 DGVATFPYTG
+464 D
-474 TDTFARADQGT
+474 
-485 WGIGSGGEKWTLL
+485 
-498 TPNTPTL
+498 
-505 TITSNSGTLTGTAQ
+505 
-519 ITNRQLG
+519 
-526 TNTTANQDLKCRIS
+526 
-540 FTNTADNVGVALRI
+540 
-554 IGGGASMY
+554 
-562 RIRINSNSLGIGKY
+562 
-576 SGGAFSG
+576 G
-583 IASTAFTANAGTFYW
+583 IAA
-598 LRATVQG
+598 
-605 STLQAKIWQDGS
+605 
-617 GEPGTW
+617 
-623 TLTATD
+623 
-629 TSISGPG
+629 
-636 GFGISV
+636 
-642 LLGASGNTDTF
+642 
-653 DNFSMTPL
+653 L
-661 STMNTIPVTYLD
+661 SYTD

-718 WAQPQGALLSG
+718 WAQPQGTLLSG

-795 KSNYGYNVDKNFA
+795 KSNYGYDVDKNFA

-816 IPAPWLLVAPDT
+816 QPAPWLLVAPDT

-856 VTEPITGNNQAKSF
+856 VTETITGNNQWKSF

-889 LPQAVAQKGASGAD
+889 LPQAVAQKGATGAD

-935 YTAMYITQVQRDN
+935 YTAMFISQVQRDN

-986 DMLNTRYGIL
+986 DMLNARYGILGRTVTFDTYRPGLAIGQLLAAFIPAAQMSNVQLLITGVDISIRTMRAPGGGAVSRLVYSVTASENANLMSWQRRLMSINGE

>member
-1 MVTSL
+1 MVTPY
-6 TPYGTATPSST
+6 TTYGTATASGT
-17 VATANTLVTGTG
+17 VATCNTLVTSTG

-160 LDMHI
+160 LDMRI

-195 VTQGYTAGGGGGGGG
+195 VTQGYTTGGGGGGG
-210 GSVVGGLALATTGS
+210 GSVVGGFALAATGS

-233 LRVTQYPD
+233 FRVTQYPD

-254 SLVSWNATLP
+254 SLVSWNANLP
-264 GSATTLGVLVSTD
+264 SSATTLGVLVSTD

-323 VSTWTLTTS
+323 ISTWIVDTTNS
-332 TTFGIPFIPRVF
+332 R
-344 GGTLVVRNVAPTIGP
+344 
-359 HLTATGGARGIFL
+359 LTATAGARGIFL
-372 YSSMLATDIDL
+372 YGPMSCTDIDL

-398 YSDSGDYYSLA
+398 YSDSADYYSLA
-409 VADASASIGTPNRLT
+409 VADASASIGTPNKLT

-452 ATMLSGAITVTM
+452 ATMLAGVITVTY
-464 DGVATFPYTG
+464 D
-474 TDTFARADQGT
+474 
-485 WGIGSGGEKWTLL
+485 
-498 TPNTPTL
+498 
-505 TITSNSGTLTGTAQ
+505 
-519 ITNRQLG
+519 
-526 TNTTANQDLKCRIS
+526 
-540 FTNTADNVGVALRI
+540 
-554 IGGGASMY
+554 
-562 RIRINSNSLGIGKY
+562 
-576 SGGAFSG
+576 G
-583 IASTAFTANAGTFYW
+583 IAALSY
-598 LRATVQG
+598 
-605 STLQAKIWQDGS
+605 
-617 GEPGTW
+617 
-623 TLTATD
+623 TD
-629 TSISGPG
+629 
-636 GFGISV
+636 
-642 LLGASGNTDTF
+642 AS
-653 DNFSMTPL
+653 
-661 STMNTIPVTYLD
+661 
-673 ATPLP
+673 PLP

-718 WAQPQGALLSG
+718 WAQPQGTLLSG

-765 FGPQIGAGAL
+765 FGPQIGEGAL
-775 IPSAS
+775 IPSSS
-780 YVNTYNSANM
+780 YINTYNS
-790 DDLKN
+790 
-795 KSNYGYNVDKNFA
+795 
-808 LSFLGRTA
+808 T
-816 IPAPWLLVAPDT
+816 
-828 QIFNL
+828 
-833 HIENANDA
+833 
-841 YSNRQILTGVIGTFA
+841 
-856 VTEPITGNNQAKSF
+856 
-870 PLSYPIAPNTGPPQ
+870 
-884 IKLNT
+884 
-889 LPQAVAQKGASGAD
+889 
-903 WYYDV
+903 
-908 QFKGG
+908 
-913 TGSIAQDGGNTPLS
+913 
-927 GTDVGTVS
+927 
-935 YTAMYITQVQRDN
+935 
-948 LAGQAALAALEGGG
+948 
-962 TGIVE
+962 
-967 NVTDVSALNLTVP
+967 
-980 AANAYG
+980 
-986 DMLNTRYGIL
+986 

>member
-210 GSVVGGLALATTGS
+210 GSVVGGFALATTGS

-344 GGTLVVRNVAPTIGP
+344 GGTLVIKNVAPTIGP

-398 YSDSGDYYSLA
+398 YSDASDYYSLTA
-409 VADASASIGTPNRLT
+409 SDASASIGTPNTLT

-439 TIAFT
+439 SIAFT
-444 RLTPHRIR
+444 RFTPHRIR
-452 ATMLSGAITVTM
+452 ATMLSGVITVTF
-464 DGVATFPYTG
+464 D
-474 TDTFARADQGT
+474 
-485 WGIGSGGEKWTLL
+485 
-498 TPNTPTL
+498 
-505 TITSNSGTLTGTAQ
+505 
-519 ITNRQLG
+519 
-526 TNTTANQDLKCRIS
+526 
-540 FTNTADNVGVALRI
+540 
-554 IGGGASMY
+554 
-562 RIRINSNSLGIGKY
+562 
-576 SGGAFSG
+576 G
-583 IASTAFTANAGTFYW
+583 IAALSY
-598 LRATVQG
+598 
-605 STLQAKIWQDGS
+605 
-617 GEPGTW
+617 
-623 TLTATD
+623 TD
-629 TSISGPG
+629 
-636 GFGISV
+636 
-642 LLGASGNTDTF
+642 AS
-653 DNFSMTPL
+653 
-661 STMNTIPVTYLD
+661 
-673 ATPLP
+673 PLP

-691 ARYDGRGLLATL
+691 ARYAGRGLNSTL

-718 WAQPQGALLSG
+718 WAQPQGALLAG

-780 YVNTYNSANM
+780 YINTYNSANM

-795 KSNYGYNVDKNFA
+795 KSNYGYDVDKNFA

-816 IPAPWLLVAPDT
+816 QPAPWLLVAPDT

-833 HIENANDA
+833 QIENANDA

-856 VTEPITGNNQAKSF
+856 MTEPITGNNQAKSF
-870 PLSYPIAPNTGPPQ
+870 PLSYPIAPNTGPPV

-908 QFKGG
+908 QPAGG
-913 TGSIAQDGGNTPLS
+913 NGSIAQDGGNTPLS

-935 YTAMYITQVQRDN
+935 YTAMFITQVQRDN

-986 DMLNTRYGIL
+986 DMLNARYGILGRTVTFDTYRPGLAIGQLLAAFIPAAQMSNVQLLITGVDISIRMMRGPGGGAVSRLVYSVTSTENSNVMSWQRRLASINGA

>member
-1 MVTSL
+1 MVTPL
-6 TPYGTATPSST
+6 TLYGSHTAAATI
-17 VATANTLVTGTG
+17 ATANLLMTSTG
-29 AGAILKTTLIGT
+29 AGADLTKTTLIGT
-41 STGYG
+41 ASGYG
-46 EIWSQGNAGAW
+46 TLRSQGNAGAW
-57 PAAGSLGGVGPHG
+57 PAAGSLPAFNGFG
-70 WLLDTTLL
+70 WLWDVTTL
-78 ENNTLLSGNF
+78 EGNTLVGGNF
-88 TVTHT
+88 TPSFRLFDTTGLTTV
-93 LRVSVGSITADLY
+93 DLY
-106 ERVYI
+106 FRVAKVNA
-111 RSSGGVYTQIG
+111 GVYTQIG
-122 SNLVKSGVTIQ
+122 STFVKSGVVITAVSTIITMT
-133 VGAVAFA
+133 AV
-140 WPATSLPL
+140 SLPTTG
-148 QAFGVGDKLYRQ
+148 FSTGDKLYIQ
-160 LDMHI
+160 LDANI
-165 LTNSTGSGV
+165 TTPNGSGV
-174 ATIQVSMANSAS
+174 TTVTVVMSNSSTLGQANS
-186 LGVASQVQL
+186 VQL
-195 VTQGYTAGGGGGGGG
+195 ITQGFTAGGGGGGG
-210 GSVVGGLALATTGS
+210 GSVVGGFALAATGS

-233 LRVTQYPD
+233 FRVTQHPD

-264 GSATTLGVLVSTD
+264 SAATTLGMLVSTD

-344 GGTLVVRNVAPTIGP
+344 GGTLVIKNVAPTIGP

-439 TIAFT
+439 TIVFT

-576 SGGAFSG
+576 SGGALSG

-598 LRATVQG
+598 LRAT
-605 STLQAKIWQDGS
+605 
-617 GEPGTW
+617 
-623 TLTATD
+623 
-629 TSISGPG
+629 
-636 GFGISV
+636 
-642 LLGASGNTDTF
+642 
-653 DNFSMTPL
+653 
-661 STMNTIPVTYLD
+661 
-673 ATPLP
+673 
-678 AGSPGL
+678 
-684 VQNAASA
+684 
-691 ARYDGRGLLATL
+691 
-703 DLGLGVS
+703 
-710 TIARFYQF
+710 
-718 WAQPQGALLSG
+718 
-729 NPPGD
+729 
-734 TVTSTFVY
+734 
-742 TQEVLNTTDNTVS
+742 
-755 PQVSDMTIAV
+755 
-765 FGPQIGAGAL
+765 
-775 IPSAS
+775 
-780 YVNTYNSANM
+780 
-790 DDLKN
+790 
-795 KSNYGYNVDKNFA
+795 
-808 LSFLGRTA
+808 
-816 IPAPWLLVAPDT
+816 
-828 QIFNL
+828 
-833 HIENANDA
+833 
-841 YSNRQILTGVIGTFA
+841 
-856 VTEPITGNNQAKSF
+856 
-870 PLSYPIAPNTGPPQ
+870 
-884 IKLNT
+884 
-889 LPQAVAQKGASGAD
+889 
-903 WYYDV
+903 
-908 QFKGG
+908 
-913 TGSIAQDGGNTPLS
+913 
-927 GTDVGTVS
+927 
-935 YTAMYITQVQRDN
+935 
-948 LAGQAALAALEGGG
+948 
-962 TGIVE
+962 
-967 NVTDVSALNLTVP
+967 
-980 AANAYG
+980 
-986 DMLNTRYGIL
+986 

>member
-1 MVTSL
+1 MVTPY
-6 TPYGTATPSST
+6 TAYGTNNPSGT
-17 VATANTLVTGTG
+17 VATCNTLVTSTG
-29 AGAILKTTLIGT
+29 AGAVAKTTLIGT

-78 ENNTLLSGNF
+78 ENNTLIGGNF
-88 TVTHT
+88 TPSYTF
-93 LRVSVGSITADLY
+93 LVSAGSITADLF
-106 ERVYI
+106 ERIYL
-111 RSSGGVYTQIG
+111 RTSGGVFTQIG
-122 SNLVKSGVTIQ
+122 VNMVKSGVTIGFLAT
-133 VGAVAFA
+133 VFT
-140 WPATSLPL
+140 WPVTSQPN

-165 LTNSTGSGV
+165 LTNSTGSGA
-174 ATIQVSMANSAS
+174 ATISVYEGNSAS
-186 LGVASQVQL
+186 LGRANDVQL
-195 VTQGYTAGGGGGGGG
+195 ITQGYTAGGGGGGGG
-210 GSVVGGLALATTGS
+210 SVVGGFALATTGS

-233 LRVTQYPD
+233 FRVTQYPD

-246 ANMGRVGS
+246 ANMGRIGS
-254 SLVSWNATLP
+254 SLVSWNETLP
-264 GSATTLGVLVSTD
+264 SAATTAQFLVSTD
-277 GVNFSDM
+277 GVNFSDVTA
-284 SQTNGGPLPGIAS
+284 QNGSPLPGIAS
-297 QQDPWQDTFSVDN
+297 QQDPWQDTFAVDN
-310 TALYQS
+310 SALY
-316 TIGYAGS
+316 TDTLGYSGS
-323 VSTWTLTTS
+323 VSTWIVDTTNS
-332 TTFGIPFIPRVF
+332 R
-344 GGTLVVRNVAPTIGP
+344 
-359 HLTATGGARGIFL
+359 LTATAGARGIFL
-372 YSSMLATDIDL
+372 YGPMSCTDIDL

-398 YSDSGDYYSLA
+398 YSDSGDYYSLM

-439 TIAFT
+439 SIAFT

-452 ATMLSGAITVTM
+452 ATMLV
-464 DGVATFPYTG
+464 GVISATF
-474 TDTFARADQGT
+474 D
-485 WGIGSGGEKWTLL
+485 
-498 TPNTPTL
+498 
-505 TITSNSGTLTGTAQ
+505 
-519 ITNRQLG
+519 
-526 TNTTANQDLKCRIS
+526 
-540 FTNTADNVGVALRI
+540 
-554 IGGGASMY
+554 
-562 RIRINSNSLGIGKY
+562 
-576 SGGAFSG
+576 G
-583 IASTAFTANAGTFYW
+583 IAALSY
-598 LRATVQG
+598 
-605 STLQAKIWQDGS
+605 
-617 GEPGTW
+617 
-623 TLTATD
+623 TD
-629 TSISGPG
+629 
-636 GFGISV
+636 
-642 LLGASGNTDTF
+642 AS
-653 DNFSMTPL
+653 
-661 STMNTIPVTYLD
+661 
-673 ATPLP
+673 PLP

-718 WAQPQGALLSG
+718 WAQPQGTLLSG

-742 TQEVLNTTDNTVS
+742 TQEVLNTTDTTVS

-795 KSNYGYNVDKNFA
+795 KSNYGYDVDKNFA

-816 IPAPWLLVAPDT
+816 QPAPWLLVAPDQ

-870 PLSYPIAPNTGPPQ
+870 PLSYPVAPNTGPPV

-913 TGSIAQDGGNTPLS
+913 TGSIAQDSGNTPLS
-927 GTDVGTVS
+927 GTDIGTVS
-935 YTAMYITQVQRDN
+935 YTAMFITQVQRDN

-986 DMLNTRYGIL
+986 DMLNARYGILGRTVTFDTYRPGLAIGQLLPFFVLLPSTYGTGLYGTGLYGGIARAAANVQLLITGVDISIRTMRGPGGGAVSRLVYSVTASENANLSSWQRRLMSIGKG